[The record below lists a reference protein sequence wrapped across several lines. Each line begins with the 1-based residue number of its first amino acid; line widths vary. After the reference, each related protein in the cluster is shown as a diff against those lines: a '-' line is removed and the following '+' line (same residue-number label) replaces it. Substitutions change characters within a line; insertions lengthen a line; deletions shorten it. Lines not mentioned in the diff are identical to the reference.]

1 MELVRPAAGTVNRHV
16 KCRTN
21 RMTSRASSKFVSR
34 MFAVLFIGLAFA
46 GCAAMFVQGEKS
58 LFVESSSAAMAP

>member
-1 MELVRPAAGTVNRHV
+1 
-16 KCRTN
+16 
-21 RMTSRASSKFVSR
+21 MTSGANSKFVSR

-58 LFVESSSAAMAP
+58 LFVESSSAHMAP